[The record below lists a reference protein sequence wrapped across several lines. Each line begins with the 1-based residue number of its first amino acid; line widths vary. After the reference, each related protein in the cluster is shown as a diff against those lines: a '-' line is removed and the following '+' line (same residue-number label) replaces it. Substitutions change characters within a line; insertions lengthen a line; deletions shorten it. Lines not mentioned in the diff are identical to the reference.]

1 LTFFQKSSLIFKRSE
16 LNKYKLNIISMS
28 EKMPIQEDLPV
39 ESEGLEK
46 TLGETIAKGVE
57 EGDRKWEAA
66 QDKVELIN
74 KASLKLAEMNNP
86 KNMELMGKSIKEGG
100 TFEMVGKEEMDIFN
114 KGYDALKQ
122 LYTGEGMQ
130 EGSEKI
136 LRQREATEALKLA
149 EEVLSSK

>member
-1 LTFFQKSSLIFKRSE
+1 
-16 LNKYKLNIISMS
+16 MS